1 MKEPIIK
8 KYPTEI
14 FGCPFIGQEIKLKSA
29 FKQQYC
35 KYINGTCVKPRKS
48 EPHIKV
54 GICSLGYNVDGKY
67 LPIIICP
74 QRFKEEVLFDTLRE
88 KYLSHWDNIQW
99 ISEVNLGVGGSIDFV
114 AITRN
119 KKGEIIDFF
128 CIELQAGGT
137 TGSPFPAVIDLKNSG
152 YYQKD
157 SYNYGI
163 NWANEFSKTMMQQAY
178 KKGKI
183 IKHWNRKIIFV
194 IQDVGM
200 NYIQKSSNTTGL
212 EKYNAKLPIDFCT
225 FELIWNET
233 LISWKLKFKEIYS
246 TDIEGINLMLGGT
259 EIDSYP
265 SENDFILNIIK
276 KGIADGIFTKDEFR
290 TNI

>member
-1 MKEPIIK
+1 
-8 KYPTEI
+8 
-14 FGCPFIGQEIKLKSA
+14 
-29 FKQQYC
+29 
-35 KYINGTCVKPRKS
+35 
-48 EPHIKV
+48 
-54 GICSLGYNVDGKY
+54 
-67 LPIIICP
+67 
-74 QRFKEEVLFDTLRE
+74 
-88 KYLSHWDNIQW
+88 
-99 ISEVNLGVGGSIDFV
+99 
-114 AITRN
+114 
-119 KKGEIIDFF
+119 
-128 CIELQAGGT
+128 
-137 TGSPFPAVIDLKNSG
+137 
-152 YYQKD
+152 
-157 SYNYGI
+157 
-163 NWANEFSKTMMQQAY
+163 MQQAY